1 MFCCAVDVALYLFQ
15 HTSFNGYAFLD
26 GKQILLIFRSTASMN
41 FSRFT
46 SFVSL
51 YLAFALLKSV
61 HTMHPKNKQENK
73 NDHNAWLSAVWV
85 IS

>member
-1 MFCCAVDVALYLFQ
+1 MFCCAVDVALSLFQ

-51 YLAFALLKSV
+51 YLAFALMKYSSY
-61 HTMHPKNKQENK
+61 HASKKKKRNKKEK
-73 NDHNAWLSAVWV
+73 MT
-85 IS
+85 IMRG